1 MSMEKIHKVKV
12 VDYAKIKR
20 VTFKHPEL
28 MGKDAEKMVKSEYR
42 ELLDIK
48 EKLYAAREDVR
59 KLEKLYG
66 TLEADWNAK
75 KDMFDIEF
83 ESTEKEVK
91 TQKSYLTVNGD
102 LVYSYNH

>member
-1 MSMEKIHKVKV
+1 MSMEKIHKVNV

-28 MGKDAEKMVKSEYR
+28 MGKDAEKMVESEYR
-42 ELLDIK
+42 ELLNVKD
-48 EKLYAAREDVR
+48 KLYAAREEVR
-59 KLEKLYG
+59 NLENLYR
-66 TLEADWNAK
+66 TLEADWNSK

-91 TQKSYLTVNGD
+91 TIKTILGLKNVNG
-102 LVYSYNH
+102 YTR

>member
-1 MSMEKIHKVKV
+1 METIHKVNV

-28 MGKDAEKMVKSEYR
+28 MGKDAEKMVKLEYR
-42 ELLDIK
+42 ELLDVK
-48 EKLYAAREDVR
+48 EKLYAAREEVR
-59 KLEKLYG
+59 RLEKKYD
-66 TLEADWNAK
+66 TLEKNWNSK
-75 KDMFDIEF
+75 KEMFDIEF

-91 TQKSYLTVNGD
+91 AQKSYLTINGD

>member
-1 MSMEKIHKVKV
+1 MEKIHKVKV

-28 MGKDAEKMVKSEYR
+28 MGKNAEKMVKLEYR
-42 ELLDIK
+42 ELLDVK
-48 EKLYAAREDVR
+48 EKLYAAREEVR
-59 KLEKLYG
+59 RLEKKFG
-66 TLEADWNAK
+66 TLAKNWSAK

-91 TQKSYLTVNGD
+91 TEKSNMLLNGE
-102 LVYSYNH
+102 LVYKYDY

>member
-1 MSMEKIHKVKV
+1 MEKIHKVKV

-28 MGKDAEKMVKSEYR
+28 MGKDAEKMVKSEYI
-42 ELLDIK
+42 ELLDVK
-48 EKLYAAREDVR
+48 EKLYAAREEVR
-59 KLEKLYG
+59 RLEKKYD
-66 TLEADWNAK
+66 TLEKSWNAK

-91 TQKSYLTVNGD
+91 TEKANLLLNGK
-102 LVYSYNH
+102 LVYKYDY

>member
-1 MSMEKIHKVKV
+1 METIHKVKV
-12 VDYAKIKR
+12 EDRTKIKS

-42 ELLDIK
+42 ELLDVK
-48 EKLYAAREDVR
+48 EKLYAAREEVR
-59 KLEKLYG
+59 RLEKKYD
-66 TLEADWNAK
+66 TLEKDWNSK

-91 TQKSYLTVNGD
+91 TEKSNILLNGK
-102 LVYSYNH
+102 LVYKYDY